1 MALPQAK
8 KLSGS
13 LGAQISGVDLA
24 HLADEDF
31 AAIRAAFLEHHV
43 LTFRGQDL
51 SPEQQIAFGERF
63 GPLQIHP
70 IVPHMEGYPPILE
83 IKNHG
88 KQKTI
93 TEIWHSD
100 VTFADEPPMA
110 SALYAV
116 EVPSAGGDTL
126 FSNQH
131 EAYERLSPGM
141 KSMLEGLSAVHSGGG
156 LASAARSGAG
166 TTDWALQGR
175 RHPVVRT
182 HPENHEK
189 ALYVNPAFVV
199 GLADMTRKE
208 SEPVLSF
215 LYEHCTRPDLT
226 MRHRWEKGDLVIWD
240 NRSVQHF
247 AVHDYGNEPRT
258 MHRVTVEGDE
268 PY

>member
-1 MALPQAK
+1 MTFQTR

-13 LGAQISGVDLA
+13 LGAEVTGIQVA
-24 HLADEDF
+24 HLGDEEF
-31 AAIRAAFLEHHV
+31 AAIQAAFLEHHV
-43 LTFRGQDL
+43 LAFRGQDL

-63 GPLQIHP
+63 GSLQVHP
-70 IVPHMEGYPPILE
+70 IVPHMEGHPPILE
-83 IKNHG
+83 IKNLG

-126 FSNQH
+126 FANQH
-131 EAYERLSPGM
+131 EAYERLSPGL
-141 KSMLEGLSAVHSGGG
+141 KAMLEGLEAVHSGGG
-156 LASAARSGAG
+156 LASATRSGEAG
-166 TTDWALQGR
+166 PAWAVQGR

-182 HPENHEK
+182 HPESQKK

-208 SEPVLSF
+208 SGPILSF

-247 AVHDYGNEPRT
+247 AVHDYGTQNRT
-258 MHRVTVEGDE
+258 MRRVTINGDE

>member
-1 MALPQAK
+1 MALQTK

-13 LGAQISGVDLA
+13 LGAEVIGIQLA
-24 HLADEDF
+24 HLSDQEF
-31 AAIRAAFLEHHV
+31 ASIRSAFLEHHV
-43 LTFRGQDL
+43 LAFRGQDL

-63 GPLQIHP
+63 GSLQVHP

-83 IKNHG
+83 IKNLG
-88 KQKTI
+88 KERTI

-110 SALYAV
+110 SALYAL

-126 FSNQH
+126 FANQH
-131 EAYERLSPGM
+131 AAYERLSPGM
-141 KSMLEGLSAVHSGGG
+141 KAMLDGLEAVHSGGG
-156 LASAARSGAG
+156 LASATRGGEGGPA
-166 TTDWALQGR
+166 WELQGR

-182 HPENHEK
+182 HPESHKK
-189 ALYVNPAFVV
+189 ALFVNPAFVV

-208 SEPVLSF
+208 SESILAF
-215 LYEHCTRPDLT
+215 LYAHCTRPDLT
-226 MRHRWEKGDLVIWD
+226 MRHCWEKGDLVIWD

-247 AVHDYGNEPRT
+247 AVHDYGTQKRT
-258 MHRVTVEGDE
+258 MLRVTVNGDE